1 MDLLG
6 WMDGWMIGWM
16 DDRMV
21 VYSEEGKGIVTV
33 PWSGDGGRWSLFLVS
48 RAFCE
53 SLLKHVEST
62 QKTETR
68 PTSLLLLA

>member
-1 MDLLG
+1 
-6 WMDGWMIGWM
+6 M

-48 RAFCE
+48 CAFCE

>member
-1 MDLLG
+1 
-6 WMDGWMIGWM
+6 
-16 DDRMV
+16 MV